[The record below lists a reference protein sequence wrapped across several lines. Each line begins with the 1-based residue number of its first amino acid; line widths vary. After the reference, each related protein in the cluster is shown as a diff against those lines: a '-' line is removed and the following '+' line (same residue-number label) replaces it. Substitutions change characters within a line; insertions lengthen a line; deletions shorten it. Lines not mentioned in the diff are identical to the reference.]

1 MSQPLEFENLSYN
14 APGGAVFGKTS
25 TEKVGFYGVFPVA
38 RTQTAST
45 NLVSTTLGINVS
57 TNSVTVTTWGF
68 ASQAEANNAITA
80 VSSMQSAMKSL
91 GLIAG
96 GVDPVISRVS
106 TTYEIADYGSSDG
119 ATFGRTATELIAFY
133 GATPAVRITTVTADI
148 STATT
153 VSASTNGVATT
164 PWGWSTSSEFAMF
177 NSAISTM
184 QLQMKQLGLIA

>member
-14 APGGAVFGKTS
+14 SPGGAVFGKTS
-25 TEKVGFYGVFPVA
+25 TEKVGFYGVAPIA
-38 RTQTAST
+38 MPQTTST
-45 NLVSTTLGINVS
+45 NLVSTTVGRNVS
-57 TNSVTVTTWGF
+57 TNGVTVTTWGWTT
-68 ASQAEANNAITA
+68 QVEATNAITA
-80 VSSMQSAMKSL
+80 VSTMQSAMKSL

-96 GVDPVISRVS
+96 GVDPSIARSAQ
-106 TTYEIADYGSSDG
+106 TFEIADYGSSDG
-119 ATFGRTATELIAFY
+119 AVFGRTATDLIAFY

>member
-14 APGGAVFGKTS
+14 APGGAVFAKTS
-25 TEKVGFYGVFPVA
+25 TEKVGFFGVAPVA
-38 RTQTAST
+38 LPQTAST
-45 NLVSTTLGINVS
+45 SLVSTTLAINVT
-57 TNSVTVTTWGF
+57 TNSVAVTTWGF
-68 ASQAEANNAITA
+68 ASQAEINNAIGA

-96 GVDPVISRVS
+96 GVDPVISRANV
-106 TTYEIADYGSSDG
+106 TFEIADYGSSDG
-119 ATFGRTATELIAFY
+119 ASFGRTATEMIDFY

-164 PWGWSTSSEFAMF
+164 TWGWSTSSEFAMF
-177 NSAISTM
+177 CSAISTM
-184 QLQMKQLGLIA
+184 QLQMKQLGLVA